1 MLKSEAV
8 AHFGTQVAV
17 AKAVGISKQGVGNWR
32 RFVPEGHAYKLQ
44 TTTEGAL
51 QVKPVHYV
59 RLRLER
65 LKMKQARQSRAAR
78 RKAK

>member
-17 AKAVGISKQGVGNWR
+17 GKAVGISKQGVGNWR
-32 RFVPEGHAYKLQ
+32 RLVPEGHAYKLH
-44 TTTEGAL
+44 TMTDGAL
-51 QVKPVHYV
+51 QVKPAHYV

-65 LKMKQARQSRAAR
+65 LRMKEARQGRAAR